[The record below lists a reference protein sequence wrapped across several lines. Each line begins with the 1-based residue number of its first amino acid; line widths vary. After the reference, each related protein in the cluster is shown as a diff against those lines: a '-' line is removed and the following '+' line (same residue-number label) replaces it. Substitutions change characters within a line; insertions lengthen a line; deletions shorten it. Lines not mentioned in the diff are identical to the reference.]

1 MPRESFEFC
10 SIDIQK
16 SFFQV
21 NCLKFRKNK
30 DILRGLMEKTYLDS
44 YNGFRRS
51 VSEFGKHLIDSGL
64 IAFGHR
70 QSAPGVQGVINLELP
85 LEVLQLIREAQ
96 AGEFLL

>member
-1 MPRESFEFC
+1 
-10 SIDIQK
+10 
-16 SFFQV
+16 
-21 NCLKFRKNK
+21 
-30 DILRGLMEKTYLDS
+30 MEKTYLDS

-85 LEVLQLIREAQ
+85 LEVLQVIREAQ
-96 AGEFLL
+96 AVAHGNGLKSCGQGIVAEPRLVSAALMTRAILNSALSVSS